1 MLNKDMSLDHP
12 RKVVPIDCEDSFI
25 NLKKISISIKERFL
39 KMYFNANAGHV
50 GSSLSCAD
58 ILTICKF
65 HWCSSINDE
74 IILSKGHAAAALY
87 ATLAESGDLSEEQIN
102 TFYKDGTYLAAH
114 PPANKLT
121 KIPFATGSLGHGLS
135 LATGLAL
142 SDKFTGIK
150 RKIFCITSDGEL
162 NEGST
167 WEASLF
173 AAHHKLTNLFWL
185 IDSNKIQG
193 FGRTSDTLELEP
205 LKLKIE
211 CFGWNVVETDG
222 HCFSDLDNAMK
233 TVSQLTFD
241 KPNAIICNTIKGKDM
256 YQLQDQIACHYLP
269 MNQTCYSKTL
279 ENILE

>member
-1 MLNKDMSLDHP
+1 MLNKEVCADQSNHIIPNLEPNPLD
-12 RKVVPIDCEDSFI
+12 K
-25 NLKKISISIKERFL
+25 LKIISISIKKRFL

-65 HWCSSINDE
+65 HWSKSINDE

-87 ATLAESGDLSEEQIN
+87 ATLAESGELSEEQID
-102 TFYKDGTYLAAH
+102 TFYKDGTNLAAH
-114 PPANKLT
+114 PPANKLA

-142 SDKFTGIK
+142 SDKFTGMA
-150 RKIFCITSDGEL
+150 RNIFCITSDGEL

-173 AAHHKLTNLFWL
+173 AAQHKLTNLYWL

-211 CFGWNVVETDG
+211 CFGWNVLEANG
-222 HCFSDLDNAMK
+222 HNFVDLENAMNA
-233 TVSQLTFD
+233 VRQLAPG

-256 YQLQDQIACHYLP
+256 YQLQDEIACHYLP
-269 MNQTCYSKTL
+269 MSQNCYTKTL
-279 ENILE
+279 ENILA